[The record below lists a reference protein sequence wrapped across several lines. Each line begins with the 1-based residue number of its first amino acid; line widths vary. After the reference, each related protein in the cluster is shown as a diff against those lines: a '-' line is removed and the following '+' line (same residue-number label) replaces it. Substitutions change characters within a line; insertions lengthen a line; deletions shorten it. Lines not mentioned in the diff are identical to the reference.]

1 MIKVAEPSLTVG
13 LLPRFASSDVRELSL
28 MLTQRLQAIT
38 LLESPLS
45 RSVESPSSGAALGSR
60 QAKLRLLPMIISLS
74 LFCGGQ
80 IEDLTGQ
87 ATCT

>member
-45 RSVESPSSGAALGSR
+45 RAVRVDLLRARAVARPSGSAR
-60 QAKLRLLPMIISLS
+60 Y
-74 LFCGGQ
+74 
-80 IEDLTGQ
+80 E
-87 ATCT
+87 